1 MNWIFEIAIERDGKD
16 FVVTA
21 RDLPEVLTAG
31 ESLEEALLLAQDAVE
46 TAVAHRMDRGL
57 DLAPPPA
64 PAPNAHT
71 ITLGA
76 KQAAKAGVYVIW
88 KRAGISKSELARRM
102 SLKESEARRILSPHY
117 ATKIE
122 ALESAAKVM
131 GSRLMVSF
139 A

>member
-1 MNWIFEIAIERDGKD
+1 MNWIFEIHIERDGKD

-21 RDLPEVLTAG
+21 PDLPEVLTAG
-31 ESLEEALLLAQDAVE
+31 ESLEEALMLAQDAVE
-46 TAVAHRMDRGL
+46 TAIAHRMDRGL
-57 DLAPPPA
+57 DLAPPSTPA
-64 PAPNAHT
+64 PDAYA
-71 ITLGA
+71 IALGA

-122 ALESAAKVM
+122 ALESAARVM
-131 GSRLMVSF
+131 GGRLLVGF